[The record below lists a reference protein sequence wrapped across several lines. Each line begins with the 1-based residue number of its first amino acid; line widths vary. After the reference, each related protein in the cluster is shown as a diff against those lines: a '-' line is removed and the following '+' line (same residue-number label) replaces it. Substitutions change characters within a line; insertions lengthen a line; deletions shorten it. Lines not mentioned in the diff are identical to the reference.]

1 MLKVNSALMAVII
14 AAGGLSGTS
23 HARQMS
29 EAEEKAA
36 LAELWF
42 DLAELSMD
50 LEGGTLSTLESFE
63 NACTYDH
70 PEGCRQAGYLLF
82 FGGKIDPDPLRG
94 TGFYEKGCDLGDVG
108 ACVAAGFVYA
118 TEDDGVPTDAD
129 KSRTYYSRGCDL
141 GDDFACNR
149 LGE

>member
-1 MLKVNSALMAVII
+1 MRTA
-14 AAGGLSGTS
+14 AAGNYLFDGGFKPVRFDGQYVTI
-23 HARQMS
+23 
-29 EAEEKAA
+29 KAVDDMFRGIA
-36 LAELWF
+36 
-42 DLAELSMD
+42 DK
-50 LEGGTLSTLESFE
+50 
-63 NACTYDH
+63 
-70 PEGCRQAGYLLF
+70 GCRQAGYLLF